1 MIKNLCTFI
10 FLFFF
15 SSCFFGPLNDGST
28 GSEESLEEETNEST
42 SDIYTGEY
50 SATEVIGFEKS
61 IQNRFDSSITEA
73 LEKLPDSNLAF
84 IEYKALIAVESSF
97 NQYAESP
104 TRAKGLLQFTS
115 IAIEDINLHP
125 GKLGF
130 YFDNPYD
137 PEQSIFA
144 GVRAFELLVQRL
156 DNLYYNKKGGRPLP
170 KEYKKILLT
179 GYNAGIGTLV
189 DALFIL
195 DHPSTSLAFDEL
207 ILPLA
212 GVSIEDTP
220 IYMAIIDNASG
231 NGVLVDGEID
241 YDLVE
246 FRYDEISTYAYT
258 ILDLIPK
265 EEEPL

>member
-1 MIKNLCTFI
+1 M
-10 FLFFF
+10 
-15 SSCFFGPLNDGST
+15 GPLNDPPSGT
-28 GSEESLEEETNEST
+28 EENSQNT
-42 SDIYTGEY
+42 SPNATDQNTDYTTDY
-50 SATEVIGFEKS
+50 SATEVIGFDKA
-61 IQNRFDSSITEA
+61 IQNRFDPTITAA
-73 LEKLPDSNLAF
+73 LEKLTASNLVF

-97 NQYAESP
+97 NQYAESD
-104 TRAKGLLQFTS
+104 TGAKGLLQFTS
-115 IAIEDINLHP
+115 IGIEDINLYP

-130 YFDNPYD
+130 YFDNPFD

-156 DNLYYNKKGGRPLP
+156 DNLYYNKKGGRPTDP

-189 DALFIL
+189 DALFLI
-195 DHPSTSLAFDEL
+195 DHPSTTFMFDEL
-207 ILPLA
+207 ILPLF
-212 GVSIEDTP
+212 GKSIENTP

-231 NGVLVDGEID
+231 NGVIVNGEID

-246 FRYDEISTYAYT
+246 FRYDEISAYAST

-265 EEEPL
+265 EETTNQL

>member
-1 MIKNLCTFI
+1 M
-10 FLFFF
+10 
-15 SSCFFGPLNDGST
+15 
-28 GSEESLEEETNEST
+28 
-42 SDIYTGEY
+42 
-50 SATEVIGFEKS
+50 
-61 IQNRFDSSITEA
+61 
-73 LEKLPDSNLAF
+73 
-84 IEYKALIAVESSF
+84 
-97 NQYAESP
+97 
-104 TRAKGLLQFTS
+104 
-115 IAIEDINLHP
+115 
-125 GKLGF
+125 
-130 YFDNPYD
+130 
-137 PEQSIFA
+137 IFA
-144 GVRAFELLVQRL
+144 GVCTFELLVQRL

-246 FRYDEISTYAYT
+246 FRYDEISAYAYT

-265 EEEPL
+265 EEE

>member
-1 MIKNLCTFI
+1 MFKNI
-10 FLFFF
+10 FVLIILFSF
-15 SSCFFGPLNDGST
+15 SSCFFGPINNETTAEEDSAQEEAPSRDTNDYV
-28 GSEESLEEETNEST
+28 E
-42 SDIYTGEY
+42 DY
-50 SATEVIGFEKS
+50 SATEVIGFEKA
-61 IQNRFDSSITEA
+61 IQNRFDSTITEA
-73 LEKLPDSNLAF
+73 LEKLPESNLAF
-84 IEYKALIAVESSF
+84 IEYKALIARESSF

-104 TRAKGLLQFTS
+104 TGAKGLLQFTS

-170 KEYKKILLT
+170 KEYKKILIT

-212 GVSIEDTP
+212 GVSTEDTP
-220 IYMAIIDNASG
+220 IYMAIIENASG
-231 NGVLVDGEID
+231 NGVLVNGEID